1 MFLTHK
7 YQNPKTADSRRK
19 SSLKSTCFKVK
30 MVLKLFDDVDD
41 DDKLDKIEINEEFA
55 RRYEHNKKRED
66 LQKLEELKKKGAID
80 DSDTSS
86 SEEED
91 EEEDLNNSTNLK
103 FFDGLLK
110 IKKGDPVLNN
120 QDAKL
125 FDSDE
130 SKSEEGLEEEERKM
144 KKKKKKKKPM
154 YLKDVVSKHL
164 IEEGPEFGDEE
175 EEEEEKKKVKTY
187 SEEQDDLREEFLNAV
202 KEDEDD
208 EDLFKVKETD
218 EERRGDGDTEFT
230 NKLDEFF
237 GEDDKLDEET
247 VFLKDYFRKEMWRD
261 DKKRKS
267 DDVVM
272 EEVEFSEDEEEI
284 ERQEDYER
292 EFNFRYEENAGDR
305 VWGHSRKVEGSVRK
319 KTNARKVQRE
329 RKEDRMAQA
338 EEERKQELKRLKNL
352 KKKEMKEKLEK
363 IKETAGIGDDG
374 VCLLDVDDLEEEFD
388 PDEYDRKMKTAF
400 GDAYY
405 EADDMD
411 AEFGN
416 DEDELEKPDF
426 DKEDELLG
434 LPKGWGN
441 VDEPR
446 DGFLSTREKL
456 LKAIENEGDHEQT
469 ADDNKGSGDDNEVA
483 EEGKRK
489 KKRKRSNTVMKAVR
503 EELMEEYYKLDYEDT
518 IGDLKTRFKYRPVK
532 AKRFGLAPEE
542 VLMMEDKELNQYVP
556 LKKIAPY
563 REKEWKVPRIKL
575 HQLKTGLKGV
585 SDVPKSEKKQK
596 FDNKEKV
603 EGETDDRKRKQ
614 EESNG
619 DTTKKSGRSRKRKKQ
634 AEHNLS
640 TSRLKA
646 YSANPSGSNSK
657 KK

>member
-1 MFLTHK
+1 
-7 YQNPKTADSRRK
+7 
-19 SSLKSTCFKVK
+19 
-30 MVLKLFDDVDD
+30 MVWKLFDDDD
-41 DDKLDKIEINEEFA
+41 DEKLDKIEINEDFA
-55 RRYEHNKKRED
+55 RRYAHNKKRED
-66 LQKLEELKKKGAID
+66 LQRLEELKKKGLVD
-80 DSDTSS
+80 DDDEEEETSS
-86 SEEED
+86 SSSDEEEQ
-91 EEEDLNNSTNLK
+91 EEDLNPSTNLK

-110 IKKGDPVLNN
+110 IKKGDPVLNEK
-120 QDAKL
+120 DAKL
-125 FDSDE
+125 FDSESESDE
-130 SKSEEGLEEEERKM
+130 KELKM
-144 KKKKKKKKPM
+144 KKKKPM

-187 SEEQDDLREEFLNAV
+187 SEEQDDLRQEFLNAV
-202 KEDEDD
+202 KGNEDE
-208 EDLFKVKETD
+208 EDLFKVKEDT
-218 EERRGDGDTEFT
+218 EYGLEVADTEFT

-247 VFLKDYFRKEMWRD
+247 VFLKDFFRKEMWRD
-261 DKKRKS
+261 DKKGKRG
-267 DDVVM
+267 DVM

-292 EFNFRYEENAGDR
+292 EFNFRFEENAGDR

-319 KTNARKVQRE
+319 KTNARKLQRE
-329 RKEDRMAQA
+329 RKEDRMVQA
-338 EEERKQELKRLKNL
+338 EEERKEELKRLKNL
-352 KKKEMKEKLEK
+352 KKKEMKEKLQK

-405 EADDMD
+405 DADDVD
-411 AEFGN
+411 AEFGS
-416 DEDELEKPDF
+416 DKDELEKPDF

-434 LPKGWGN
+434 LPKGWDN

-456 LKAIENEGDHEQT
+456 LKAIENEGHHEQT
-469 ADDNKGSGDDNEVA
+469 TDDNKGSGDDDEVA

-489 KKRKRSNTVMKAVR
+489 KKRKRTNTAMKEVR
-503 EELMEEYYKLDYEDT
+503 EQLMEEYYKLDYEDT

-532 AKRFGLAPEE
+532 AKRFGLAPVE

-563 REKEWKVPRIKL
+563 REKEWKVPRIKMF
-575 HQLKTGLKGV
+575 QLKTGPKGV
-585 SDVPKSEKKQK
+585 SEVPKSDKKPK
-596 FDNKEKV
+596 FDSKEKV
-603 EGETDDRKRKQ
+603 EGETDDWKRKE

-619 DTTKKSGRSRKRKKQ
+619 DTSKQSRRSRKRKKQ

>member
-1 MFLTHK
+1 
-7 YQNPKTADSRRK
+7 
-19 SSLKSTCFKVK
+19 
-30 MVLKLFDDVDD
+30 MVLKLFDDEDE
-41 DDKLDKIEINEEFA
+41 KLDKIEINEEFA

-66 LQKLEELKKKGAID
+66 LQRLEELKKKGLVD
-80 DSDTSS
+80 ENDEEEDTS
-86 SEEED
+86 SEEEE
-91 EEEDLNNSTNLK
+91 EEEDDLHPSTNLK

-110 IKKGDPVLNN
+110 IKKGDPLLNN
-120 QDAKL
+120 KDAKL
-125 FDSDE
+125 FDSESETE
-130 SKSEEGLEEEERKM
+130 SKEKKM
-144 KKKKKKKKPM
+144 KKKEKKPM

-164 IEEGPEFGDEE
+164 MEEGPEFGEE
-175 EEEEEKKKVKTY
+175 VEEKKAKTY
-187 SEEQDDLREEFLNAV
+187 TEEQDDLRQEFLNAV
-202 KEDEDD
+202 KEDEEEEE
-208 EDLFKVKETD
+208 EDLFKVKEAENGLGDDD
-218 EERRGDGDTEFT
+218 EGDTEFT
-230 NKLDEFF
+230 KKLDEFF

-247 VFLKDYFRKEMWRD
+247 VFLKDFFRKEMWRD
-261 DKKRKS
+261 DKKGKR
-267 DDVVM
+267 DGHVM

-292 EFNFRYEENAGDR
+292 EFNFRFEENAGDR

-319 KTNARKVQRE
+319 KTNARKLQRE

-352 KKKEMKEKLEK
+352 KKKEMKEKLQK

-388 PDEYDRKMKTAF
+388 PDEYDRKMKKAF
-400 GDAYY
+400 GDSYY
-405 EADDMD
+405 DADDMD
-411 AEFGN
+411 AEFGR

-434 LPKGWGN
+434 LPKGWDN
-441 VDEPR
+441 VDQPR

-456 LKAIENEGDHEQT
+456 LKAIENEGDHEKT
-469 ADDNKGSGDDNEVA
+469 TDDNKGSGYDDEA
-483 EEGKRK
+483 PEEGKRK
-489 KKRKRSNTVMKAVR
+489 KKRKRTNTAMKEAR
-503 EELMEEYYKLDYEDT
+503 EQLMEEYYKLDYEDT
-518 IGDLKTRFKYRPVK
+518 IGDLRTRFKYRPVK

-563 REKEWKVPRIKL
+563 REKEWKVPRIKMF
-575 HQLKTGLKGV
+575 QLKNGPKGV
-585 SDVPKSEKKQK
+585 SEVPKSDKKPV
-596 FDNKEKV
+596 DNKEKI
-603 EGETDDRKRKQ
+603 EFEIDDRKRKQ

-619 DTTKKSGRSRKRKKQ
+619 DASKQSRRSRKRKKQ

>member
-1 MFLTHK
+1 
-7 YQNPKTADSRRK
+7 
-19 SSLKSTCFKVK
+19 
-30 MVLKLFDDVDD
+30 MVWKLFDDDD
-41 DDKLDKIEINEEFA
+41 DEKLDKIEINEDFA
-55 RRYEHNKKRED
+55 RRYAHNKKRED
-66 LQKLEELKKKGAID
+66 LQRLEELKKKGLVD
-80 DSDTSS
+80 DDDDEEEDTSSS
-86 SEEED
+86 SEEE
-91 EEEDLNNSTNLK
+91 EQEEDLNPSTNLK

-110 IKKGDPVLNN
+110 IKKGDPVLNKK
-120 QDAKL
+120 DAKL
-125 FDSDE
+125 FDSESESDE
-130 SKSEEGLEEEERKM
+130 KELKM
-144 KKKKKKKKPM
+144 KKKKPM

-187 SEEQDDLREEFLNAV
+187 SEEQDDLRQEFLNAV
-202 KEDEDD
+202 KGNEDE
-208 EDLFKVKETD
+208 EDLFKVKEDT
-218 EERRGDGDTEFT
+218 EYGLEVADTEFT

-247 VFLKDYFRKEMWRD
+247 VFLKDFFRKEMWRD
-261 DKKRKS
+261 DKKGKRG
-267 DDVVM
+267 DVM

-292 EFNFRYEENAGDR
+292 EFNFRFEENAGDR

-319 KTNARKVQRE
+319 KTNARKLQRE
-329 RKEDRMAQA
+329 RKEDRMVQA
-338 EEERKQELKRLKNL
+338 EEERKEELKRLKNL
-352 KKKEMKEKLEK
+352 KKKEMKEKLQK

-374 VCLLDVDDLEEEFD
+374 VCLLDVNDLEEEFD

-405 EADDMD
+405 DADDVD
-411 AEFGN
+411 AEFGS
-416 DEDELEKPDF
+416 DKDELEKPDF

-434 LPKGWGN
+434 LPKGWDN

-456 LKAIENEGDHEQT
+456 LKAIENEGHHEQT
-469 ADDNKGSGDDNEVA
+469 TDDNKESGDDNEVA

-489 KKRKRSNTVMKAVR
+489 KKRKRTNTAMKEVR
-503 EELMEEYYKLDYEDT
+503 EQLMEEYYKLDYEDT

-532 AKRFGLAPEE
+532 AKRFGLAPVE

-563 REKEWKVPRIKL
+563 REKEWKVPRIKMF
-575 HQLKTGLKGV
+575 QLKTGPKGV
-585 SDVPKSEKKQK
+585 SEVPNSDKKPK

-603 EGETDDRKRKQ
+603 GGETDDWKREP

-619 DTTKKSGRSRKRKKQ
+619 DTNKQSRRSRKRKKQ

>member
-1 MFLTHK
+1 M
-7 YQNPKTADSRRK
+7 NSPAAAGKT
-19 SSLKSTCFKVK
+19 K
-30 MVLKLFDDVDD
+30 MGLKLFDGDD
-41 DDKLDKIEINEEFA
+41 DELDKIEINEEFA

-66 LQKLEELKKKGAID
+66 LQKLEELKKKGIID
-80 DSDTSS
+80 DSDTASDD
-86 SEEED
+86 EED
-91 EEEDLNNSTNLK
+91 EEEEDLDPSSNFK

-110 IKKGDPVLNN
+110 IKKGDPVLNTK
-120 QDAKL
+120 DAKL
-125 FDSDE
+125 FGSE
-130 SKSEEGLEEEERKM
+130 SETSSEEEEDKEKEK

-175 EEEEEKKKVKTY
+175 KTDEKKAKTY
-187 SEEQDDLREEFLNAV
+187 AEEQDDLREEFLNAV
-202 KEDEDD
+202 KDDDDGD
-208 EDLFKVKETD
+208 EDLFKVKETEKD
-218 EERRGDGDTEFT
+218 EEGDPEFAK
-230 NKLDEFF
+230 KLDEFF

-261 DKKRKS
+261 DKKSSKS
-267 DDVVM
+267 GDEMM

-284 ERQEDYER
+284 EKQEDYER
-292 EFNFRYEENAGDR
+292 EFNFRFEENAGDR

-319 KTNARKVQRE
+319 KPNARKLQRE
-329 RKEDRMAQA
+329 RKEERMVQA
-338 EEERKQELKRLKNL
+338 EEERKEELKRLKNL

-363 IKETAGIGDDG
+363 IKESAGIGADG

-388 PDEYDRKMKTAF
+388 PDKYDRKMKESF

-405 EADDMD
+405 EGDDMD
-411 AEFGN
+411 PEFGN
-416 DEDELEKPDF
+416 DEDDLEKPDF

-434 LPKGWGN
+434 LPKGWDN

-469 ADDNKGSGDDNEVA
+469 TGDNKVSGDEDEVA

-489 KKRKRSNTVMKAVR
+489 KKRKRTNTVMKAVR

-518 IGDLKTRFKYRPVK
+518 IEDLKTRFKYRPVK
-532 AKRFGLAPEE
+532 AKRFGLAPAE
-542 VLMMEDKELNQYVP
+542 LLTMEDKELNQYVP

-563 REKEWKVPRIKL
+563 REKEWKVSRMKML
-575 HQLKTGLKGV
+575 QLK
-585 SDVPKSEKKQK
+585 DVPKSNKKTK

-603 EGETDDRKRKQ
+603 EGESDDRKKKQ
-614 EESNG
+614 EESTA
-619 DTTKKSGRSRKRKKQ
+619 DTSKQSRRSRKRKKQ

-640 TSRLKA
+640 TSRRKA

>member
-1 MFLTHK
+1 
-7 YQNPKTADSRRK
+7 
-19 SSLKSTCFKVK
+19 
-30 MVLKLFDDVDD
+30 MVLKLFEGDYDE
-41 DDKLDKIEINEEFA
+41 LDKIEINEEFA

-66 LQKLEELKKKGAID
+66 LQKLEELKKKGIVD
-80 DSDTSS
+80 DSDTASDD
-86 SEEED
+86 EED
-91 EEEDLNNSTNLK
+91 EEEEDLDPSSNLK

-110 IKKGDPVLNN
+110 IKKGDPVLNTK
-120 QDAKL
+120 DAKL
-125 FDSDE
+125 FDSDSE
-130 SKSEEGLEEEERKM
+130 TNSESEEDKEKKM
-144 KKKKKKKKPM
+144 KKKKPM

-175 EEEEEKKKVKTY
+175 EEEENKVKTY
-187 SEEQDDLREEFLNAV
+187 SEEQDDLRDEFLNAV
-202 KEDEDD
+202 KEDDEEEE
-208 EDLFKVKETD
+208 EDLFKVKEIEKD
-218 EERRGDGDTEFT
+218 EEEGDPEFT
-230 NKLDEFF
+230 KKLDEFF

-247 VFLKDYFRKEMWRD
+247 VFLKDFFRKEMWRD
-261 DKKRKS
+261 DKKSSKRG
-267 DDVVM
+267 DEMMM

-292 EFNFRYEENAGDR
+292 EFNFRFEENAGDR

-319 KTNARKVQRE
+319 KPNVRKLQRE
-329 RKEDRMAQA
+329 RKEERMVQA
-338 EEERKQELKRLKNL
+338 EEERKEELKRLKNL

-388 PDEYDRKMKTAF
+388 PDKYDRKMKASF

-405 EADDMD
+405 EGDDMD
-411 AEFGN
+411 PEFGN
-416 DEDELEKPDF
+416 DGDELEKPDF

-434 LPKGWGN
+434 LPKGWDN
-441 VDEPR
+441 VDKPR

-469 ADDNKGSGDDNEVA
+469 TDDNKVSGDDDDEVA

-489 KKRKRSNTVMKAVR
+489 KKRKRTNAVMKAVR

-518 IGDLKTRFKYRPVK
+518 IEDLKTRFKYRPVK
-532 AKRFGLAPEE
+532 PKRFGLAPAE

-563 REKEWKVPRIKL
+563 REKEWKVSRMKML
-575 HQLKTGLKGV
+575 QLK
-585 SDVPKSEKKQK
+585 DMPKSDKKPK

-614 EESNG
+614 EEADG
-619 DTTKKSGRSRKRKKQ
+619 DTSKQSRRSRKRKKQ

>member
-1 MFLTHK
+1 M
-7 YQNPKTADSRRK
+7 NSPAAAA
-19 SSLKSTCFKVK
+19 LKRK
-30 MVLKLFDDVDD
+30 MVLKLFEGDD
-41 DDKLDKIEINEEFA
+41 DELDKIEINEEFA

-66 LQKLEELKKKGAID
+66 LQKLEELKKKGIVD
-80 DSDTSS
+80 DSDTASDD
-86 SEEED
+86 EED
-91 EEEDLNNSTNLK
+91 EEDEDLDPSSNLK

-110 IKKGDPVLNN
+110 IKKGDPVLNTK
-120 QDAKL
+120 DAKL
-125 FDSDE
+125 FNSE
-130 SKSEEGLEEEERKM
+130 SETNSESEEEKEKKV
-144 KKKKKKKKPM
+144 KKKKQKPM

-175 EEEEEKKKVKTY
+175 EEEEKKVKTY
-187 SEEQDDLREEFLNAV
+187 SEEQDDLRDEFLNAV
-202 KEDEDD
+202 KEE
-208 EDLFKVKETD
+208 EEEEGDLFKVKETEKD
-218 EERRGDGDTEFT
+218 KEEGDPEFT
-230 NKLDEFF
+230 KKLDEFF

-247 VFLKDYFRKEMWRD
+247 VFLKDFFRKEMWRD
-261 DKKRKS
+261 DKESSKKG
-267 DDVVM
+267 DEKM

-292 EFNFRYEENAGDR
+292 EFNFRFEENAGDR

-319 KTNARKVQRE
+319 KPNARKLQRE
-329 RKEDRMAQA
+329 RKEERMVQA
-338 EEERKQELKRLKNL
+338 EEERKEELKRLKNL

-374 VCLLDVDDLEEEFD
+374 VCLLDMDDLEEEFD
-388 PDEYDRKMKTAF
+388 PDRYDRKMKASF

-405 EADDMD
+405 DGDDMD
-411 AEFGN
+411 PEFGN

-434 LPKGWGN
+434 LPKGWDI

-456 LKAIENEGDHEQT
+456 LKTIENEGDHEQT
-469 ADDNKGSGDDNEVA
+469 TDDNKVSEDDNEAA

-489 KKRKRSNTVMKAVR
+489 KKRKRTNTVMKAVR

-532 AKRFGLAPEE
+532 AKRFGLAPAE
-542 VLMMEDKELNQYVP
+542 VLMMEDTELNQYVP

-563 REKEWKVPRIKL
+563 REKEWKVSRLKML
-575 HQLKTGLKGV
+575 QLK
-585 SDVPKSEKKQK
+585 DVPKSDKKPK

-603 EGETDDRKRKQ
+603 EAETDDRKRKQ
-614 EESNG
+614 EESDG
-619 DTTKKSGRSRKRKKQ
+619 DTNKQSRRSRKRKKQ
-634 AEHNLS
+634 AEHKVS
-640 TSRLKA
+640 TSRFKI
-646 YSANPSGSNSK
+646 YSATLSGSNSK